1 MIKRLLTQINMDKLL
16 LIIWVLALCCG
27 VQVAQGAVISCNV
40 FERFSEP
47 MTQPSD
53 TIFKGTFDY
62 DTVTHTVS
70 NLKGI
75 LSESMTGGD
84 TGYPNDTM
92 TWLTLNN
99 QLVSWH
105 DDTLGGTFAVTF
117 KNTTTN
123 TFWTGLGGDGWSPQ
137 AGIAVGGLYYGF
149 PGANPGNAYAL
160 IFVPDNPLAV
170 LNQAQID
177 KLAYADFAP
186 GGMMGNVGMTGVL
199 VRGTGPID
207 PMTGLPNDS
216 KVGTMDGYPVEQM
229 ITCSDTVPDAFN
241 FTSQTDVALST
252 VIESNAITVGGIT
265 ASSPISITGGEY
277 AVSTDAGSSWST
289 YSTTIP
295 GTVSNGNQVKV
306 HLTSSASYSSTTT
319 ATLTIGGVSGT
330 FNVTT
335 AAPPPDTV
343 PDPFSFTP
351 VTGAD
356 PATAFESNPITV
368 TGINSPAAISITG
381 GSYAVSSDGGFTW
394 GAWASTPGTVA
405 LNDQVKVHGTSSA
418 AANTTVTVTL
428 TIGGVS
434 GSFSVTTNQYN
445 APPTWMPMTMLNITL
460 GAGNVLAIQDLS
472 TKSPFNTIPPT
483 YPVLSTVATAGAFDP
498 AKPWAVL
505 NGTAYSRRL
514 GWNPG
519 AGMNATA
526 IQTAFGANAS
536 IWIEKISSSPGL
548 ETFQAVG
555 LYGVNAN
562 GATTIDPAA
571 NGYAPIFGAA
581 GSSAKWQWDYMMD
594 HNANA
599 VPAAYIT
606 TPNQAFSAT
615 YRIYVGDST
624 TGADIAPSAA
634 TTTAWGWTGPA
645 VIPDNV
651 PDAFSFSSQTGVA
664 LSTVI
669 ESNVITV
676 SGLAVPSLISI
687 SGGEYTI
694 STDSGATWSAWSTTV
709 PATVANGA
717 QVKVR
722 QTSSASH
729 STLTTAVLTIGG
741 VSGSFAVTTAAPAP
755 VSVPNVVGLTQAAA
769 QSALTTATLTVG
781 TITQASSPI
790 VAAGSVI
797 SQAPIAGTSVLA
809 GTAVNLVVSSGP
821 AVPDVI
827 NFNQTAAGAAIS
839 EAALTVGNIDMGNSG
854 TVPAGSV
861 ISQNPAS
868 GTTVPPGTAVN
879 LVVSLGPAPVSG
891 ELSLST
897 LSDAYGL
904 VAAGATLRARVVTFT
919 GPVDFNLNKTVSLN
933 GGYSDNTFTTTTGFT
948 TLHGKMIISRGTLR
962 VNNLKIY

>member
-1 MIKRLLTQINMDKLL
+1 MIKRLLAQINMDKLL
-16 LIIWVLALCCG
+16 LIIWVLSLCCG

-47 MTQPSD
+47 MTYPSD
-53 TIFKGTFDY
+53 TIFIGTFDY

-92 TWLTLNN
+92 TWLTLDN
-99 QLVSWH
+99 QLASWH
-105 DDTLGGTFAVTF
+105 DPVLGGTFAATF
-117 KNTTTN
+117 KNTNTN
-123 TFWTGLGGDGWSPQ
+123 TFTTNPLNGGTDGWSPGTGM
-137 AGIAVGGLYYGF
+137 ALYYGF
-149 PGANPGNAYAL
+149 PTGTSGIPNPGNAYAL
-160 IFVPDNPLAV
+160 IFVPNAPLTA
-170 LNQAQID
+170 LTQAQID

-186 GGMMGNVGMTGVL
+186 GGMMGPVGMTGTSVA
-199 VRGTGPID
+199 GYGA
-207 PMTGLPNDS
+207 
-216 KVGTMDGYPVEQM
+216 VGTMDGYPVEQV
-229 ITCSDTVPDAFN
+229 ITYAGTAPDAFN

-277 AVSTDAGSSWST
+277 AVSTDAGSTWST
-289 YSTTIP
+289 WSTTIP
-295 GTVSNGNQVKV
+295 GTVANGNQVKV
-306 HLTSSASYSSTTT
+306 RLTSSASYSSTTT

-351 VTGAD
+351 LTGVD
-356 PATAFESNPITV
+356 PATAYESNPITV
-368 TGINSPAAISITG
+368 TGINSPAAISITS
-381 GSYAVSSDGGFTW
+381 GSYAVSSDGGLTW

-405 LNDQVKVHGTSSA
+405 LNDQVKVRVTSSA
-418 AANTTVTVTL
+418 AANTAVTVTL

-472 TKSPFNTIPPT
+472 TKSPFNTIPQT
-483 YPVLSTVATAGAFDP
+483 YPVLSTVATAGTFDP

-519 AGMNATA
+519 TGMNATA
-526 IQTAFGANAS
+526 IQAAFGANAS

-548 ETFQAVG
+548 ETFQAIG

-562 GATTIDPAA
+562 GTTTIDPAA
-571 NGYAPIFGAA
+571 NGYAPIFGTAS
-581 GSSAKWQWDYMMD
+581 SSAKWQWDYMMD

-645 VIPDNV
+645 VVPDNV
-651 PDAFSFSSQTGVA
+651 PDAFSFTSQTGVA
-664 LSTVI
+664 VNTVI

-687 SGGEYTI
+687 SGGEYAV
-694 STDSGATWSAWSTTV
+694 STDGGATWSAWSTSV
-709 PATVANGA
+709 PATVANGT

-722 QTSSASH
+722 LTSSASYD
-729 STLTTAVLTIGG
+729 TQTTAVLTIGG
-741 VSGSFAVTTAAPAP
+741 VSGSFTVTTVAPPP
-755 VSVPNVVGLTQAAA
+755 VAIPNVVGLTQAAA

-781 TITQASSPI
+781 TITQASSPT

-797 SQAPIAGTSVLA
+797 SQAPLAGTLVLP
-809 GTAVNLVVSSGP
+809 GTAVNLVISSGP
-821 AVPDVI
+821 AVPDVV
-827 NFNQTAAGAAIS
+827 NYSQTAAGAAIS
-839 EAALTVGNIDMGNSG
+839 GAALTVGNIDMGNSG

-868 GTTVPPGTAVN
+868 GTTVLPGTTVN

-891 ELSLST
+891 EISSSL

-904 VAAGATLRARVVTFT
+904 VAAGATLRARVVTFA
-919 GPVDFNLNKTVSLN
+919 GIVNFNLNKTVSLN
-933 GGYSDNTFTTTTGFT
+933 GGYSDNTFTTTNGST

-962 VNNLKIY
+962 VNNLIIY